1 MRKQVILGFIKCLY
15 LKMTSGIQWVE
26 LGMILFSSYTNMPLP
41 PPWSSPCSSPVPAGL
56 GLIHWETTMPLCCPC
71 QGRFSI
77 LPPIQHCNEL
87 CYQSFLSVFFFLWS
101 SVFKDKFLGDSIS
114 LFGLSEV
121 HSVGSRPSAL
131 LTARGTWCSFG
142 PSLNSSDI
150 TFFQSA
156 L

>member
-41 PPWSSPCSSPVPAGL
+41 PAWSSPCSSPVPAGL

-87 CYQSFLSVFFFLWS
+87 CYQSFPTVFFFCGHLCLKANSWEIASVCLGCPRCTLWAA
-101 SVFKDKFLGDSIS
+101 
-114 LFGLSEV
+114 GLL
-121 HSVGSRPSAL
+121 HY
-131 LTARGTWCSFG
+131 
-142 PSLNSSDI
+142 
-150 TFFQSA
+150 
-156 L
+156 